1 MKTRNKEKRIY
12 IYKIIVT
19 IIFALLV
26 MFVLHIAQNY
36 IRNEISDKTNLVINN
51 NNVTK
56 SLKNDVIIE
65 NESSCACDL
74 TSSKANNIWVDGE
87 KITSEEGSKDTIYKT
102 GQSNSRSLKV
112 ATIKGKIIL
121 NNK

>member
-1 MKTRNKEKRIY
+1 MILYLCKKNKEKKMKTRNKEKRIY

-65 NESSCACDL
+65 NE
-74 TSSKANNIWVDGE
+74 IVFMH
-87 KITSEEGSKDTIYKT
+87 KDIQTHPSYHT
-102 GQSNSRSLKV
+102 
-112 ATIKGKIIL
+112 
-121 NNK
+121 